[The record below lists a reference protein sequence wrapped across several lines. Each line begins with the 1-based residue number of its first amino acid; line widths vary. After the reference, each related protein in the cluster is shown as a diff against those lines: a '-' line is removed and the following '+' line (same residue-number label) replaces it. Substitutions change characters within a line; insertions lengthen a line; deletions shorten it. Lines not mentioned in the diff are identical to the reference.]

1 MSTRR
6 IEYKHEIK
14 YSIEEYID
22 MNMPKISSHGGSFA
36 IYEINLT
43 DKFVRIKFAGSCA
56 SCPEGNYKFEQLM
69 KRIPE
74 KFNTIDNVYIELV

>member
-22 MNMPKISSHGGSFA
+22 MNMPKISSHGCSFA

-43 DKFVRIKFAGSCA
+43 DKFVRIKFAGS
-56 SCPEGNYKFEQLM
+56 S
-69 KRIPE
+69 
-74 KFNTIDNVYIELV
+74 